1 MTTLVIQNFPISA
14 VLKGNLSSSSK
25 PLTPS
30 PAPSLSW
37 LLVRFTLPRFRGPE
51 SSVSNAPLTP
61 DDIASRTCSCFSL
74 AAMCPLL
81 MLHGP
86 GAQPRAH
93 THGRRGCIGCL
104 PGAQHAT
111 YAGLQAIS

>member
-1 MTTLVIQNFPISA
+1 MTTLVTQNFPISA

-61 DDIASRTCSCFSL
+61 DMSC
-74 AAMCPLL
+74 
-81 MLHGP
+81 
-86 GAQPRAH
+86 
-93 THGRRGCIGCL
+93 
-104 PGAQHAT
+104 
-111 YAGLQAIS
+111 